1 MAATESFAGPAL
13 TSREGSS
20 SMPVRSYGGYVPLQD
35 IPNAPKPVQMPLA
48 THSAIRQLTR
58 QQFGKA

>member
-1 MAATESFAGPAL
+1 
-13 TSREGSS
+13 
-20 SMPVRSYGGYVPLQD
+20 MPVRSYGGYVPLQD